1 MTSIKEVFK
10 NLSNNRKVFLFA
22 VISAF
27 SVFLIVSIQKV
38 YAYQH
43 DSFLLSILANK
54 VGDFDLGDGDMNMM
68 IYRENDSLMNDVSLR
83 DMRNDVGFA

>member
-38 YAYQH
+38 YAYYH